1 MVEHLKRFFTQAL
14 QSNLFQDFVFI
25 YGLSIL
31 PFTLVGTFLIVLCIY
46 NVYYTLDNLTQD
58 HFFKAKLNLWI
69 IYTSIF
75 KFLNAGLFLWQ
86 LYFSI

>member
-46 NVYYTLDNLTQD
+46 IGQPNPGS
-58 HFFKAKLNLWI
+58 FFQSKTEFVN
-69 IYTSIF
+69 Y
-75 KFLNAGLFLWQ
+75 
-86 LYFSI
+86 LYFYF